1 MDNWKSRL
9 NTDHWEKKI
18 VILALLI
25 AVLFIIF
32 VRTYERFVLPVIQEE
47 PKEFYINDTSEES
60 VCIPL
65 KDGMVSQTVEGDYNG
80 LGAFAIKFAVT
91 EISGDSQVLVRFR
104 DLKDSGVV
112 FESRIPVSELADLQF
127 RKFLFANDLEDVVN
141 HTYKIEISLNGKADV
156 SLVASKENAYASGEC
171 CQNKKTFE
179 GDLNFSLFGS
189 SYFFIQGVY
198 YAAGISFIFLVV
210 LIFAYLAFWKKI
222 KLENVFLAASLVF
235 GIAYS
240 IVLPPFATPD
250 ESAHFI
256 SSYNISSSMLG
267 REKISEEDRVTQDP
281 YENDGYF
288 NRYIDFET
296 YRYVYNSF
304 HSSDQ
309 SFLSFYDKQY
319 NYIEGKSLFGGH
331 FVQAVAISIGRLA
344 GFNYMQLAYFV
355 RFLNLVFYCVVGY
368 FAVRIVPIG
377 KLFMLCILFLPM
389 VFELA
394 ASISY
399 DGWVISFGF
408 LYIAYCLRC
417 IYVKE
422 RVNLKDMLLLFFL
435 LYLCSNFKYV
445 YYIMGGLLLLIPK
458 EKYANRKQQ
467 YLLLGIFAAFFLLLA
482 GKMIVERS
490 QPVTQEQI
498 EQAEAEEKVVGSV
511 RGQTYLLSDLLRH
524 PKTLFTVYINTA
536 RDSFGGY
543 LGQMLGASLGS
554 LNIAVNS
561 LYIYLLLIVLFLSAF
576 PVPIEQNTIN
586 RNQVWV
592 YAAVLCGVGA
602 AILLSMLVAW
612 TGITEDTIVGVQ
624 GRYLIPVLPLAGLLI
639 GKLPVHIEKD
649 ISKKIICL
657 MLLINFFVVFDV
669 FEFCIRSR

>member
-1 MDNWKSRL
+1 MNSWKSGF
-9 NTDHWEKKI
+9 NTCHWERKI
-18 VILALLI
+18 VILALLFTI
-25 AVLFIIF
+25 LFIIF
-32 VRTYERFVLPVIQEE
+32 VRTYERFVLPAIQEGTE
-47 PKEFYINDTSEES
+47 EFYINDASAEPVYIS
-60 VCIPL
+60 L
-65 KDGMVSQTVEGDYNG
+65 KNGMVSQTVVGDYNG
-80 LGAFAIKFAVT
+80 LGAFAIKFRVIKAY
-91 EISGDSQVLVRFR
+91 GDSQVLVRFR
-104 DLKDSGVV
+104 DLEASEIV
-112 FESRIPVSELADLQF
+112 FEGRIPVSELADLQF
-127 RKFLFANDLEDVVN
+127 RKFSFDNDLVGVIN
-141 HTYKIEISLNGKADV
+141 RTYKIEILLDGQADI
-156 SLVASKENAYASGEC
+156 SLVASKEDAYPFGKC
-171 CQNKKTFE
+171 RQNNKAFE

-198 YAAGISFIFLVV
+198 YAAGIFFIFLVMS
-210 LIFAYLAFWKKI
+210 IFAYLAFWKNI

-235 GIAYS
+235 GMAYS

-267 REKISEEDRVTQDP
+267 REKISEEERETQDP

-288 NRYIDFET
+288 NRYINFET

-319 NYIEGKSLFGGH
+319 NYMEGKPLFGGH
-331 FVQAVAISIGRLA
+331 FVQAAAISIGRLA

-355 RFLNLVFYCVVGY
+355 RLLNLFFYCAVGY

-408 LYIAYCLRC
+408 LYIAYCLKC

-422 RVNLKDMLLLFFL
+422 RVNLKDMLFLFFL

-458 EKYANRKQQ
+458 EKYANRKQR
-467 YLLLGIFAAFFLLLA
+467 YLLLGIFAAFFLILA
-482 GKMIVERS
+482 GRMIVERS

-536 RDSFGGY
+536 RDSFGEY

-554 LNIAVNS
+554 LNITVNS
-561 LYIYLLLIVLFLSAF
+561 LYIYLLLIVLFLSTF
-576 PVPIEQNTIN
+576 PMPKEQKTVN
-586 RNQVWV
+586 RSQGLV
-592 YAAVLCGVGA
+592 YAVVLCCVGA

-612 TGITEDTIVGVQ
+612 TGITNDTIVGVQ
-624 GRYLIPVLPLAGLLI
+624 GRYLIPVLPLVGLLI
-639 GKLPVHIEKD
+639 GKLPICFEKD

-657 MLLINFFVVFDV
+657 MLLINCFVIFDV
-669 FEFCIRSR
+669 FEFCIRLR